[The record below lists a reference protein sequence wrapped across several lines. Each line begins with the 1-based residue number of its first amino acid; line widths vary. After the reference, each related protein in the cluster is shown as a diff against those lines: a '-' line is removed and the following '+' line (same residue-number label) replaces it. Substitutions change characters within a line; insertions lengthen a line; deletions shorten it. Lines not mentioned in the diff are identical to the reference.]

1 MISGDAAN
9 LRWCDALVAAGVLA
23 LAAFAAFAL
32 GAVHKW
38 AYTTVEIWAF
48 ALFIFWMVQIW
59 MEGAAP
65 ARVSVARRDLRAIA
79 IPALAFAG
87 LIAVQTAP
95 IPPSFLKAISPATWK
110 FYTISFPGW
119 PAQSPFQALRPA
131 WNVTPNPH
139 APVIRVVLP
148 PVGSS
153 PRTRAEAAAPEN
165 ATAAR
170 PVPIDKLGVMPLGGL
185 GAWRWK
191 PLSIAP
197 AVTFASLIELLACG
211 AIFFLVLG
219 FPAGFPGSEREAN
232 ARFIN
237 LIVTG
242 VIAIAAAMA
251 LLAIAERASW
261 NGKILWMFIPHDW
274 GVPELE
280 NVRASGSFV
289 NPDHFAD
296 FLAMALPLAVV
307 GAVFPLYSRRGRRDR
322 RMECAI
328 AAFVIG
334 AALVLSLSR
343 AGWVAGIIGIAIAL
357 AISFGRAPDRAPRI
371 LRLNRRR
378 AAPIVVGAMGA
389 GIALLLFAIG
399 PAARNAAS
407 QRLDTV
413 AGISGQFA
421 YKEIAWRD
429 TLPMIFDFPLFG
441 VGLGCWP
448 ELFPHFHEP
457 PWLEFFYRQPENDY
471 IQMLAETGL
480 AGAALALSFAAIVA
494 IRIRSA
500 ARGLSE
506 RHWPMAA
513 GLIGGVAAVLF
524 HEIFDFSLHTTANA
538 VLMSVILA
546 TLARLVLTH
555 REDSARKPRIV
566 AEPSAMTWIGS
577 GALAVFAAAM
587 IAAAIIQAPANF
599 PYDIGR
605 ARTFAAAER
614 TVAEHPAVASAH
626 LALAALMPEGA
637 PLAQRQSQLR
647 AAVWLDPNDPLAR
660 DLYARSLFLSGDKP
674 RALHEITL
682 SVADSPSTDTHFY
695 LASRM
700 IPWLLP
706 DEQKAIS
713 SGYRRA
719 IASGYP
725 SAVPALATFY
735 GALGRYPE
743 AGQLAE
749 QAARAASDDTERQ
762 NDLIEAGRD
771 YAHALDYRRAAND
784 LRAAIAI
791 DPAQTDPY
799 RAMIEAVMG
808 PQGDIKAARELV
820 NTGENAGA
828 DPITLDYALADA
840 AEQAKDDGAAEQAL
854 AAAVKADPS
863 FDPTMRLGGFY
874 MAARKFDQATL
885 AYQRA
890 AGINPDSAE
899 AYFMLA
905 QAEQSDFDYASA
917 SRDFAHAIKLAPS
930 NAGYRAAYRDFQN
943 HTAEAARP
951 TPAAMS
957 TPPAAA
963 ASDGSADES
972 AVP

>member
-1 MISGDAAN
+1 

-23 LAAFAAFAL
+23 LAAFSALAL

-48 ALFIFWMVQIW
+48 ALLIFWMVQVW
-59 MEGAAP
+59 REGAAP
-65 ARVSVARRDLRAIA
+65 ARISVSRPDLRAIA

-87 LIAVQTAP
+87 LIAIQTAP
-95 IPPSFLKAISPATWK
+95 LPPSFLKTISPATWK
-110 FYTISFPGW
+110 FYAISFPGW
-119 PAQSPFQALRPA
+119 PAESPFEALRSA
-131 WNVTPNPH
+131 WNVKPNPH

-148 PVGSS
+148 PVDSS
-153 PRTRAEAAAPEN
+153 PSRRAEAAAPEN
-165 ATAAR
+165 AAAAR
-170 PVPIDKLGVMPLGGL
+170 PVPIDKLGVKPLRGM

-191 PLSIAP
+191 PLAIAP

-211 AIFFLVLG
+211 AIFFIVLA
-219 FPAGFPGSEREAN
+219 FPAGFPGAEREAN

-237 LIVTG
+237 SIVTG
-242 VIAIAAAMA
+242 VIAIATALA

-261 NGKILWMFIPHDW
+261 NGKILWTFVPNDW
-274 GVPELE
+274 GVPQLE
-280 NVRASGSFV
+280 NVRASGPFV

-307 GAVFPLYSRRGRRDR
+307 GSVFPLYSARGRRDR
-322 RMECAI
+322 RMECMI

-343 AGWVAGIIGIAIAL
+343 AGWIAAILGITVGL
-357 AISFGRAPDRAPRI
+357 GTSFRRAPDRAPRF
-371 LRLNRRR
+371 LRLHRQR
-378 AAPIVVGAMGA
+378 AVPIVVGAIGA
-389 GIALLLFAIG
+389 GFALLLFVLG
-399 PAARNAAS
+399 PAARSAAS
-407 QRLDTV
+407 ARLETV

-429 TLPMIFDFPLFG
+429 TIPMILNFPLFG

-471 IQMLAETGL
+471 IQLLAETGL
-480 AGAALALSFAAIVA
+480 AGATLALSFAAVLA
-494 IRIRSA
+494 ARMRSA

-513 GLIGGVAAVLF
+513 GLGGGVAAVLF

-538 VLMSVILA
+538 VFFSVILA
-546 TLARLVLTH
+546 AFARLVLTH
-555 REDSARKPRIV
+555 RDDAARKPRTV

-577 GALAVFAAAM
+577 GALAAFAAAM
-587 IAAAIIQAPANF
+587 IVAAIIQAPANY

-605 ARTFAAAER
+605 PRTFGAAER
-614 TVAEHPAVASAH
+614 IVAAHPAVASAH

-637 PLAQRQSQLR
+637 PLAQRESQLR

-660 DLYARSLFLSGDKP
+660 DLYARSLLLSGDKSK
-674 RALHEITL
+674 ALHEITL
-682 SVADSPSTDTHFY
+682 SVADSPATDTHFY

-706 DEQKAIS
+706 EEQKAIS

-719 IASGYP
+719 IASGYGG
-725 SAVPALATFY
+725 AVPALATFY
-735 GALGRYPE
+735 GALGRYAE
-743 AGQLAE
+743 AGRLAE

-762 NDLIEAGRD
+762 NDLVEAGRD
-771 YAHALDYRRAAND
+771 YAHALDYREAAND
-784 LRAAIAI
+784 IRAAIAI
-791 DPAQTDPY
+791 DPARTDPY
-799 RAMIEAVMG
+799 RALIEAVMG
-808 PQGDIKAARELV
+808 PQGDIKGAQELINAA
-820 NTGENAGA
+820 ENAGA
-828 DPITLDYALADA
+828 DPVTLEYALADA
-840 AEQAKDDGAAEQAL
+840 ANQAGDMNAAEQAL
-854 AAAVKADPS
+854 ADAVKADPS
-863 FDPTMRLGGFY
+863 FGPTMRLGGFY
-874 MAARKFDQATL
+874 MDERKFDQATL

-890 AGINPDSAE
+890 VNINPDSAE

-905 QAEQSDFDYASA
+905 QAEQGDFDYASA
-917 SRDFAHAIKLAPS
+917 DRDYAHAVALAPA
-930 NAGYRAAYRDFQN
+930 NTGFRAAYRDFQT
-943 HTAEAARP
+943 HTAEAARESPAASP
-951 TPAAMS
+951 TPASA
-957 TPPAAA
+957 TPSGGA
-963 ASDGSADES
+963 ADES